1 MMRNFKSIVRIEVDM
16 NTDTEQADVDTVS
29 SVETLFDITEHIS
42 ETEGQTLSQISE
54 NLDYA
59 KSTLHRHL
67 TTLEQRGYVVKD
79 GGYYVSLR
87 FLELGQQARTR
98 HHAYPLAHEKVN
110 ELAAETDERAQFI
123 VEEHGKAVY
132 VHRAFGEHAV
142 RTDPG
147 IGKRIPLHATSAG
160 KSILAMMP
168 PAKSSRIIEQTSFEK
183 ITSETITDA
192 DDLYAELK
200 RIQERGYAFNR
211 EENLNGLHAV
221 GAPILGPNED
231 VIGALSVSGP
241 SHRLVGERVENE
253 LPSLL
258 LGTTNELEL
267 NISHG

>member
-1 MMRNFKSIVRIEVDM
+1 MGDFKLVIRIDVGM
-16 NTDTEQADVDTVS
+16 KKSTDQMDADTVS
-29 SVETLFDITEHIS
+29 SAETLFDIVEHIS
-42 ETEGQTLSQISE
+42 EAEGQTLSQISE

-59 KSTLHRHL
+59 KSTVHRHL
-67 TTLEQRGYVVKD
+67 TTLEQRGYVVKN

-98 HHAYPLAHEKVN
+98 HHAYPLAREKVD
-110 ELAAETDERAQFI
+110 ELAAETNERAQFI
-123 VEEHGKAVY
+123 VEEHGEAVY

-183 ITSETITDA
+183 ITSKTITDS
-192 DDLYAELK
+192 DDLYAELEH
-200 RIQERGYAFNR
+200 IQERGYAFNR

-221 GAPILGPNED
+221 GAPILGPKED

-241 SHRLVGERVENE
+241 SHRLVGERFKNE